1 MIERRSAESTEEN
14 WQQCLRHLS
23 LQGVVSI
30 TEGTE
35 DKTDEIAAFTC
46 YYDTKA
52 LVPRWH

>member
-1 MIERRSAESTEEN
+1 MIERRSAESTEN

-30 TEGTE
+30 TEVTE
-35 DKTDEIAAFTC
+35 DKTDETAAFTY

-52 LVPRWH
+52 LVPRWY

>member
-35 DKTDEIAAFTC
+35 DKTGEIAAFTC